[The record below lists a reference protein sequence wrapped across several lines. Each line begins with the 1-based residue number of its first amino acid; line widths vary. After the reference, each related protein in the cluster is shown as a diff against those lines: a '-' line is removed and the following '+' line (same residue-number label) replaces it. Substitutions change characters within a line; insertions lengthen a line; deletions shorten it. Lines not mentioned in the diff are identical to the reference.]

1 MIRTLTL
8 TATALVALAGLAASA
23 QASAQPYA
31 GQQSREIAALSA
43 QDVEDLLAGRGW
55 GLAKPA
61 ELNGY
66 PGPAHVLE
74 LADDLDL
81 DPAQRAAIKAIFD
94 AMQAEAKRLGSE
106 FVDVEAR
113 LNAAFAEGAIDT
125 ARLTA
130 LTAEAGRIRGELR
143 AVHLAAH
150 LDVKPLLTHH
160 QIMTYQRLRGYDDG
174 HAGHGMHGHD

>member
-61 ELNGY
+61 ERLRN
-66 PGPAHVLE
+66 E
-74 LADDLDL
+74 LRQLQADHIARQ
-81 DPAQRAAIKAIFD
+81 PAQRADRTPPPI
-94 AMQAEAKRLGSE
+94 RL
-106 FVDVEAR
+106 DPHTLRRRAR
-113 LNAAFAEGAIDT
+113 DRCGQ
-125 ARLTA
+125 
-130 LTAEAGRIRGELR
+130 G
-143 AVHLAAH
+143 
-150 LDVKPLLTHH
+150 P
-160 QIMTYQRLRGYDDG
+160 
-174 HAGHGMHGHD
+174 